1 MAPKPKVAPKTLD
14 AHTPGALP
22 GDLYYGYRIPVL
34 KRPPHGFQNSS
45 RFITDLM
52 NSPPNEV
59 EPCTKL
65 HTREWWNDEK
75 LLNTT
80 DNLIEFGSAV
90 WDYDDPANKAPKF
103 FGDGREFAVKR
114 APSKEDLAMSAF
126 IRFWLCGMEFK
137 PQDGV
142 LGSAEF
148 SDYMR
153 NFRAP
158 DRNSCGTKP
167 LRETVVAKGLELFIK
182 WKEALATDRE
192 LVLYRALPRKFI
204 GKDASFMSAGCF
216 YTAGRYVS
224 SKYDTPVEH
233 NADDAVIAMILVPV
247 GTPVIKVVENRYVS
261 RIVEYILPPGT
272 LCPSDGEI
280 MRPFRGTEV
289 PLQPCVYVPGK
300 RFHTTTFGAPPPPIE
315 TAAPKPRRKKE
326 TPQDPTAA
334 PKPRRSR
341 KKDPAPSAASGGKN

>member
-1 MAPKPKVAPKTLD
+1 
-14 AHTPGALP
+14 
-22 GDLYYGYRIPVL
+22 
-34 KRPPHGFQNSS
+34 
-45 RFITDLM
+45 M

-59 EPCTKL
+59 EPCAKL
-65 HTREWWNDEK
+65 HAREWWNDEK
-75 LLNTT
+75 LLNAT

-114 APSKEDLAMSAF
+114 VPSKEDLAMSAF
-126 IRFWLCGMEFK
+126 IRFWICGMEFK

-182 WKEALATDRE
+182 WKEALSTDRE

-233 NADDAVIAMILVPV
+233 NAEDVVIAMILVPV

-261 RIVEYILPPGT
+261 RVVEYILPPGT

-300 RFHTTTFGAPPPPIE
+300 RFHTTTFGVKDKDIRLDAA
-315 TAAPKPRRKKE
+315 AAPKPRRSRKKDQAPGEANE
-326 TPQDPTAA
+326 TAAA

-341 KKDPAPSAASGGKN
+341 KKDPVPGEANETAAAPKPRRSRKKDQAPSATSGGKNETSLH